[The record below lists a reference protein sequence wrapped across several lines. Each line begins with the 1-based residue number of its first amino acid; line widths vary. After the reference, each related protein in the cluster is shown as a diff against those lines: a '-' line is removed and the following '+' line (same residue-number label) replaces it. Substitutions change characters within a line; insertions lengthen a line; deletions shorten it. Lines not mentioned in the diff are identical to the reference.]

1 MSTLFRSFANGA
13 ELMYFA
19 ILLSSPQ
26 TFAFGLDLV
35 IVKLLLYLEFR
46 NLNPVKGESSSF
58 KNAGPV
64 LI

>member
-1 MSTLFRSFANGA
+1 
-13 ELMYFA
+13 MYFA